1 MKSLY
6 LLAERISRAATW
18 ASAGLLFAAAAYITA
33 DVILR
38 KLLGISLHGSDE
50 LAGYA
55 LAISTSWSLSF
66 TLLRRANVRIDALY
80 MRLPQHWTVWLDVAG
95 VVLMGAF
102 MAVVT
107 WFTCELWLSSAS
119 MGATAST
126 QLQTPLIIPQGLWV
140 AGFLL
145 FLFVLTVLLVRVCI
159 LLYRGDTASVSR
171 IAGIRSVEEEVNDE
185 VSPQTLRQLQQR
197 SAHAD

>member
-1 MKSLY
+1 MKKLY
-6 LLAERISRAATW
+6 HLAEQLSRAATW
-18 ASAGLLFAAAAYITA
+18 ASAALLFAAAAYITA
-33 DVILR
+33 DVLLR
-38 KLLGISLHGSDE
+38 KLLNISLHGSDE
-50 LAGYA
+50 LAGYV

-80 MRLPQHWTVWLDVAG
+80 MRLPQQWTAWLDLAG

-107 WFTCELWLSSAS
+107 WFTFELWLSSAA

-126 QLQTPLIIPQGLWV
+126 QLRTPLIIPQGLWV

-145 FLFVLTVLLVRVCI
+145 FMFVLIILLLRVCVLL
-159 LLYRGDTASVSR
+159 YHGDRAAVGR
-171 IAGIRSVEEEVNDE
+171 IAGIRSVEEEVSDE
-185 VSPQTLRQLQQR
+185 ISPQTRQHLRQR
-197 SAHAD
+197 DSHAD